1 MWQDVDLEKV
11 AKFFRP
17 RVCKIEVT
25 GISLEN
31 FLKW

>member
-1 MWQDVDLEKV
+1 MWQDVALETD
-11 AKFFRP
+11 AKFFRS
-17 RVCKIEVT
+17 RVCKIEVM